1 MHNISSDKFYEL
13 VRSMTGDIEVEILKA
28 QGINNIASF
37 LRAKD
42 IYSIFDLDCEQL
54 DNLKSRACLQL
65 KNGNYMIRPAIQENF
80 DYCINF
86 FNKSLSVQQTEQEL
100 NIDSYQQNLIE
111 KENTFM
117 NTFIH
122 NLTENMNRSKYSYEY
137 DSQIR
142 KFATTVYGLGGRH
155 LYEFLRLNLPG
166 GFPSIPTLESYSNAY
181 CTRIEEGE
189 FRFEE
194 LRSYLKKA
202 NCSFAYGSE
211 DSTTVI
217 NKVQYDTETNS
228 FVGFCGSLRN
238 GLPSIRQYQTDDFS
252 KLEDWFHTRNQSTL
266 VNIHMIQPITNSTL
280 APFLLSGFGT
290 DNTYDAVSII
300 RRWLHV
306 YEQCSQHD
314 IRIIGF
320 SSDADPKYLRAMR
333 LVIGT
338 LFYNK

>member
-13 VRSMTGDIEVEILKA
+13 VRSMTGDIEVEILKE
-28 QGINNIASF
+28 QEINNIASF

-65 KNGNYMIRPAIQENF
+65 KNGDYMIRPAIQENF

-86 FNKSLSVQQTEQEL
+86 FKKSLSIQETEQEL

-117 NTFIH
+117 NTFIDS
-122 NLTENMNRSKYSYEY
+122 LTENMNRSKYSYEY
-137 DSQIR
+137 DNQTR
-142 KFATTVYGLGGRH
+142 KFATLGGRH

-194 LRSYLKKA
+194 LHSYFKK
-202 NCSFAYGSE
+202 
-211 DSTTVI
+211 
-217 NKVQYDTETNS
+217 
-228 FVGFCGSLRN
+228 L
-238 GLPSIRQYQTDDFS
+238 
-252 KLEDWFHTRNQSTL
+252 W
-266 VNIHMIQPITNSTL
+266 
-280 APFLLSGFGT
+280 
-290 DNTYDAVSII
+290 I
-300 RRWLHV
+300 RRL
-306 YEQCSQHD
+306 
-314 IRIIGF
+314 
-320 SSDADPKYLRAMR
+320 
-333 LVIGT
+333 
-338 LFYNK
+338 YNSY